1 MEKEL
6 KKKVLTWES
15 ARREAANR
23 QEWKTHVPS
32 RAPHI

>member
-15 ARREAANR
+15 SRRKAANR
-23 QEWKTHVPS
+23 QEWKTLVE
-32 RAPHI
+32 APCAI